1 MNKLTKNTLTV
12 GIILTC
18 AFITHQAVA
27 EVNNF
32 TKAARCASFAAQL
45 GNKQVVDSHIT
56 LAKLGL
62 SHEDFLYQYG
72 IGSGLVLA
80 FSMVH
85 KLDQVVISREIYKDA
100 KCLEL
105 LPFKT

>member
-27 EVNNF
+27 QVDNF
-32 TKAARCASFAAQL
+32 TKAARCASFASKL
-45 GNKQVVDSHIT
+45 GNKEVLESHIT

-62 SHEDFLYQYG
+62 SHDDFVYQYG
-72 IGSGLVLA
+72 VGIGIVLA
-80 FSMVH
+80 LSKIH
-85 KLDQVVISREIYKDA
+85 KVDRVTVSRELYKDS

-105 LPFKT
+105 LPFNT